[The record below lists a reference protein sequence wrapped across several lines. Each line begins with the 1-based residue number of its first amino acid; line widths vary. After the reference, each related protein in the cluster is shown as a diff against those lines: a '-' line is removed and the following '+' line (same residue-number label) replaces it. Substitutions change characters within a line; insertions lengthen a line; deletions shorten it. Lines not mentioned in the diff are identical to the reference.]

1 MASYKEYLSGGI
13 KVTLENLSK
22 AVSTIASA
30 FNKRLRRIE
39 SAGYQYQGTE
49 SEPYYGP
56 DSIAGVRKFGA
67 KGKSTE
73 ELYAEFKRMKA
84 FSTSEVGS
92 LTQMRKFAKEVGIE
106 VERIR
111 SYRKL
116 QAEEKENQPTFEYVK
131 YGRGDEYDSERSE
144 RGYESESDSE
154 RSERDYEI
162 EDDSE
167 RSEQEPEY
175 DFYGM
180 FRGKHL
186 YNYMRRNYGF
196 NVSTKFDSD
205 RVLEA
210 AEFITAKYWGE
221 LTMDEMA
228 AMLYEQVDEM
238 QVQTRARRRRERR

>member
-13 KVTLENLSK
+13 EITLENLSK

-30 FNKRLRRIE
+30 FNKRLKRIAA
-39 SAGYQYQGTE
+39 AGYNYQGTE

-67 KGKSTE
+67 KGKTTE

-131 YGRGDEYDSERSE
+131 YGRDGEY
-144 RGYESESDSE
+144 DSE

-210 AEFITAKYWGE
+210 AEFITAKHWGE

-228 AMLYEQVDEM
+228 SMLYEQVQEM
-238 QVQTRARRRRERR
+238 EVQTTTRRRRERR

>member
-1 MASYKEYLSGGI
+1 MASYKDYLSGDI

-30 FNKRLRRIE
+30 FNKRLRRIA

-67 KGKSTE
+67 KGKSQE

-84 FSTSEVGS
+84 FSSSEVGS

-131 YGRGDEYDSERSE
+131 YGSGD
-144 RGYESESDSE
+144 ESDSE
-154 RSERDYEI
+154 RSERDYET

-167 RSEQEPEY
+167 RSEPEHEPEY

-196 NVSTKFDSD
+196 NISSRFDSD

-210 AEFITAKYWGE
+210 AESITARHWGE

-228 AMLYEQVDEM
+228 SMLYGQVEEM
-238 QVQTRARRRRERR
+238 DVQTKIRRRRERR

>member
-1 MASYKEYLSGGI
+1 VETDRDLEWMGRGVVMASYKDYLSGDI

-30 FNKRLRRIE
+30 FNKRLRRIA

-67 KGKSTE
+67 KGKSQE

-84 FSTSEVGS
+84 FSSSEVGS

-116 QAEEKENQPTFEYVK
+116 QAEEKESQPTFEYVK
-131 YGRGDEYDSERSE
+131 YGMGDEYDSERSE
-144 RGYESESDSE
+144 SEPE
-154 RSERDYEI
+154 PEP
-162 EDDSE
+162 
-167 RSEQEPEY
+167 EPEY

-196 NVSTKFDSD
+196 NISTRFDSD

-210 AEFITAKYWGE
+210 AEWITSKHWGE

-228 AMLYEQVDEM
+228 AMLYEQVEEM
-238 QVQTRARRRRERR
+238 DVQTKIRRRRERR